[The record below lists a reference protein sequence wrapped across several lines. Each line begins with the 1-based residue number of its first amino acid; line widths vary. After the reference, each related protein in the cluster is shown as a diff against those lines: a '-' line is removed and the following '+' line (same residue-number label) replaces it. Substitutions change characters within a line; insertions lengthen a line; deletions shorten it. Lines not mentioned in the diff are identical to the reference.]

1 MIVNE
6 ELKQLAEN
14 AHGFLKDRAGPKAFR
29 ALRDQDPGEG
39 FDLGLW
45 RQMSELGWAGIAVPE
60 SLGGYELG
68 PLAIVLVAEA
78 LGTHLASAP
87 FAGTVFAAT
96 ALSEAAKEGGDAW
109 AARLTS
115 LAEGRGLFALA
126 IDERPRHH
134 GLAGMQTTA
143 TPIDGGV
150 RLAGTKRNVLDVE
163 AADSLL
169 VLAKTG
175 DGLTLVDVPKD
186 LSGVSFRSAVQLD
199 VRRTSTVSF
208 DDVEVEKARIVGAPG
223 QAEASVARGLDLAR
237 VSVAAEM
244 LGAAKAVFDMTL
256 DYMRD
261 RKQFGV
267 PIGSFQALQHRAAH
281 VHTELTIAMAA
292 VRKAA
297 TTLADSPEDGPA
309 AVSVAKAK
317 AGTVAILAANEAIQM
332 HGGVGVTD
340 EFDVG
345 LFVKRIRA
353 LDHAFGSHTFHADR
367 YARLRG
373 F

>member
-29 ALRDQDPGEG
+29 AVRDQDPAEG
-39 FDLGLW
+39 FDVGLW
-45 RQMSELGWAGIAVPE
+45 QQMSELGWAGIAVPE
-60 SLGGYELG
+60 SLGGYEMG
-68 PLAIVLVAEA
+68 PLAVVLVAEA
-78 LGTHLASAP
+78 LGAHLASAP

-96 ALSEAAKEGGDAW
+96 VVSDAAKEGGAW
-109 AARLTS
+109 AERLTA

-126 IDERPRHH
+126 IDERAHH
-134 GLAGMQTTA
+134 HDLAGIQTTA
-143 TPIDGGV
+143 TSAGGSV
-150 RLAGTKRNVLDVE
+150 RLAGSKRNVLDVD

-169 VLAKTG
+169 VLAKTD
-175 DGLTLVDVPKD
+175 DGLTLVDVAKNLP
-186 LSGVSFRSAVQLD
+186 GVSVKTAVQLD

-208 DDVEVEKARIVGAPG
+208 DNVEVERSSVIGGLG
-223 QAEASVARGLDLAR
+223 QAGPSVARGLDLAR
-237 VSVAAEM
+237 VAVAAEM

-281 VHTELTIAMAA
+281 VHTELTIARAA
-292 VRKAA
+292 VMKAA
-297 TTLADSPEDGPA
+297 STLAESPDNGPA
-309 AVSVAKAK
+309 AASVAKAK
-317 AGTVAILAANEAIQM
+317 AASVAIHAANEAIQM

-345 LFVKRIRA
+345 LFVKRIRT